1 MIIGS
6 IDNKYIRIERG
17 GGLYSQN
24 FNEWYYKSI
33 IKDLHVIAIVLV
45 STYGEM
51 DFEYDKEKNRFV
63 GYSKNAYVGRI
74 SCLSKFEW
82 QNVNDE
88 PESIEEYVERERD
101 KGNNAVVFWRK

>member
-1 MIIGS
+1 MIGS

-17 GGLYSQN
+17 GGLYSQD

-33 IKDLHVIAIVLV
+33 IKDLHVVAIVLV
-45 STYGEM
+45 TSYGEM

-63 GYSKNAYVGRI
+63 GYSKNVYVGRI
-74 SCLSKFEW
+74 SCLCDYDIY
-82 QNVNDE
+82 NNGGPDTV
-88 PESIEEYVERERD
+88 EEYIEKERI

>member
-17 GGLYSQN
+17 GGLYSQD

-51 DFEYDKEKNRFV
+51 DFEYDKEKVNV
-63 GYSKNAYVGRI
+63 MKNN
-74 SCLSKFEW
+74 L
-82 QNVNDE
+82 
-88 PESIEEYVERERD
+88 
-101 KGNNAVVFWRK
+101 